1 MHVEVIDITSGTRKT
16 MPKRYAD
23 ILVKLKRARWPDE
36 PELRGTYMTRDMSAG
51 NPMLEPALKKRG
63 PKPKTDTQE

>member
-1 MHVEVIDITSGTRKT
+1 MNVEVIEIPSGKRVA
-16 MPKRYAD
+16 MQKRYAD

-36 PELRGTYMTRDMSAG
+36 PEPRGAYMTRDMTAE
-51 NPMLEPALKKRG
+51 NPRVELKKRG